1 MIISKGRNYIFAH
14 IPKTGGTA
22 MATALE
28 TRAMK
33 DDILIGDTPKAQ
45 KRKGKLK
52 GLTAKGRIWKHSTVD
67 DMQGI
72 VDPAGMFVFTLVRNP
87 WDRMVSYYAWLQAQ
101 SFSHPAV
108 GLAQSLPFSYFL
120 NVTQGAH
127 YFRLEHLA
135 QDLAPLWQY
144 LGFAIPVEQI
154 NKSAR
159 LADWRPYYSRPTQSL
174 SPNSALK
181 ILLAQITNL
190 IRNRSLICKNSQVS
204 IRIVARIRNHN
215 AKLVWTTVEQVI
227 AVKFTIRRLA
237 K

>member
-72 VDPAGMFVFTLVRNP
+72 VGPAGMFVFTLVRNP

-108 GLAQSLPFSYFL
+108 GLAQSLPFSDFL
-120 NVTQGAH
+120 NHPMTQSAVAATPYRSYVTQGAH

-135 QDLAPLWQY
+135 QDFAPLWQH

-159 LADWRPYYSRPTQSL
+159 LADWRPYYSPPDAEL
-174 SPNSALK
+174 
-181 ILLAQITNL
+181 
-190 IRNRSLICKNSQVS
+190 V
-204 IRIVARIRNHN
+204 
-215 AKLVWTTVEQVI
+215 AKLCAEDI
-227 AVKFTIRRLA
+227 ARSDYKFDPQ
-237 K
+237 